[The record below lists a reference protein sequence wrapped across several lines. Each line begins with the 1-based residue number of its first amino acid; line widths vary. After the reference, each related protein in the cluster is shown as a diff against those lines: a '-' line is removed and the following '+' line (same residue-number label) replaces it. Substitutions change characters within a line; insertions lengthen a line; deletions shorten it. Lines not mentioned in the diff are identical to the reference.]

1 MREMK
6 SFRNIQSDKSP
17 PSAKDL
23 VDLPLADPLKLY
35 IHPGARPKVKR
46 GPKAQYADEI
56 GEKLSR
62 KQVEEMR
69 EAERDARYA
78 KLFDYYAGTDVPFER
93 VAQHLKLDLQYV
105 VNAMRNRGRLS

>member
-1 MREMK
+1 MVK
-6 SFRNIQSDKSP
+6 SFRNIQQDKAP

-23 VDLPLADPLKLY
+23 VDLPLADALKIY
-35 IHPGARPKVKR
+35 VHPGEKPKVKR
-46 GPKAQYADEI
+46 GPRAQYTDEI

-62 KQVEEMR
+62 KQVDEMR
-69 EAERDARYA
+69 EAQRDAKYA

-93 VAQHLKLDLQYV
+93 VAQHLKLDLQFV